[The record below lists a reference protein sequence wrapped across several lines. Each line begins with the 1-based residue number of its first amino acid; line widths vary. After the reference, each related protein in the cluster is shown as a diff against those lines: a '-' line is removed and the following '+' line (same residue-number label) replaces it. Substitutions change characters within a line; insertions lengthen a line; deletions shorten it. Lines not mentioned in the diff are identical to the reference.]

1 MEGIAVRGTMFSV
14 LDLEGLAG
22 PHAAEFEGKKT
33 FGVLFEEGCHAVTEG
48 RYALSVNAN
57 SLHREAFDA
66 WNQWILEKYTYV
78 RQEGRVSKCEYNGR
92 PVTEE
97 MQEEFK
103 ERIEGARPL
112 PIRTAPLPDSVLE
125 EAGDYFSGS
134 KEVFSHA

>member
-1 MEGIAVRGTMFSV
+1 MFGKLLEAARRYGDDSRKSMEGIAVRGTMFSV

-66 WNQWILEKYTYV
+66 WNQ
-78 RQEGRVSKCEYNGR
+78 
-92 PVTEE
+92 
-97 MQEEFK
+97 
-103 ERIEGARPL
+103 
-112 PIRTAPLPDSVLE
+112 
-125 EAGDYFSGS
+125 
-134 KEVFSHA
+134 